1 MYNLKRYVSFRF
13 KTEKVRNKPK
23 MLQFDKIWF
32 KFYQVLVIYNL
43 INYHNVFSG
52 EILETVPADKSIYMK
67 HITKLKFDG
76 R

>member
-1 MYNLKRYVSFRF
+1 
-13 KTEKVRNKPK
+13 